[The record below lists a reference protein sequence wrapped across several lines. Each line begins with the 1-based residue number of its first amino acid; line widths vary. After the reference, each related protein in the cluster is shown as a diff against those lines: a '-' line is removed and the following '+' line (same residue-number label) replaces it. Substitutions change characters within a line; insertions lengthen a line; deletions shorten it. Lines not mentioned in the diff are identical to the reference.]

1 VVPKLN
7 ILMLAICGKVLV
19 MVTIGISGKGET
31 DTLSPNVY
39 VFSYT
44 LERFYENGKNGKIEV
59 NA

>member
-31 DTLSPNVY
+31 EDIINMLTKK
-39 VFSYT
+39 FT
-44 LERFYENGKNGKIEV
+44 KAG
-59 NA
+59 